1 VTLIRLAG
9 QLLDDERTCVVPDCG
24 AHTPVEPF
32 QVELPAKADELR
44 RKAEAFERLAREAR
58 DEAEA
63 INAQIEAAE
72 PRPFICGG
80 HRARLPREVVSRWE
94 PVPLVIAEIPAGG
107 RLVVEPGSQ
116 AEAIAQALAALEAN
130 PPHYRAARPTPTRK
144 VHRQR
149 RVSPLAG
156 V

>member
-1 VTLIRLAG
+1 VTLTRRAG

-24 AHTPVEPF
+24 AHAPVEPY
-32 QVELPAKADELR
+32 QVELPARADELR
-44 RKAEAFERLAREAR
+44 RKAEAFERLAKEAR
-58 DEAEA
+58 AEAEA
-63 INAQIEAAE
+63 IRAEIETAQ

-80 HRARLPREVVSRWE
+80 HRKRLPREVVSRWE
-94 PVPLVIAEIPAGG
+94 PVPSPIAEVPAGG
-107 RLVVEPGSQ
+107 RLVVEPGAE

-130 PPHYRAARPTPTRK
+130 PPHYREPRPTPTRN

-149 RVSPLAG
+149 RASPVAG